1 MIPINFLMDKQSDNI
16 CVRYCFLFSSD
27 TLIFNKL
34 KLTSSP
40 VWLSTNKKRIP
51 LIVLL
56 TNTLNNVVWSVVSSL
71 GYNFGSLFCAS
82 ATSEWAVQLQRWKN
96 KEKKKEKEQN
106 SDRGGSYFRCRNR
119 SQSENCKHLMSV
131 FGSWIDRNFT

>member
-1 MIPINFLMDKQSDNI
+1 MDKQSDNI

-40 VWLSTNKKRIP
+40 VGLSTNKKRIP

-56 TNTLNNVVWSVVSSL
+56 TNTLNNVV
-71 GYNFGSLFCAS
+71 
-82 ATSEWAVQLQRWKN
+82 
-96 KEKKKEKEQN
+96 
-106 SDRGGSYFRCRNR
+106 
-119 SQSENCKHLMSV
+119 
-131 FGSWIDRNFT
+131 